1 MSMTVPVAQMRI
13 VRDIGEAEKALD
25 EALIRQSSLFT
36 TMVSARRETGADP
49 FTGHEALLRL
59 AKSQQALLEAGGNL
73 ARVHGSLLELQKEVC
88 GSEECPDEGERV
100 PKGSREAGMLGA

>member
-1 MSMTVPVAQMRI
+1 MSMTVPVAQLRI
-13 VRDIGEAEKALD
+13 ARDINEAEKALD

-36 TMVSARRETGADP
+36 TMVAARRETGSGP

-73 ARVHGSLLELQKEVC
+73 ARVHGSLLDVQREM
-88 GSEECPDEGERV
+88 GAGDECPPQE
-100 PKGSREAGMLGA
+100 PREQLDSTGLLDVA

>member
-13 VRDIGEAEKALD
+13 AREISAAERALD

-36 TMVSARRETGADP
+36 TMVSARRETGAAP

-73 ARVHGSLLELQKEVC
+73 ARVHGSLLDVQREMGVA
-88 GSEECPDEGERV
+88 EECPPDEPR
-100 PKGSREAGMLGA
+100 GALSDLMTG